1 VALSN
6 PRSSLV
12 GSGMIINALT
22 GMISENIKISSFTDW
37 GKLQTMMND
46 DHYTK
51 KDILINCFSL
61 NGNKKSPSNYIK
73 NKQEMK
79 DIITLENSTFKKK
92 NNRRNSA
99 VEFAMNNLDDH
110 DLQDSKI

>member
-1 VALSN
+1 
-6 PRSSLV
+6 
-12 GSGMIINALT
+12 
-22 GMISENIKISSFTDW
+22 
-37 GKLQTMMND
+37 
-46 DHYTK
+46 
-51 KDILINCFSL
+51 
-61 NGNKKSPSNYIK
+61 
-73 NKQEMK
+73 MK

>member
-1 VALSN
+1 
-6 PRSSLV
+6 
-12 GSGMIINALT
+12 
-22 GMISENIKISSFTDW
+22 MISENIKISSFTDW

-61 NGNKKSPSNYIK
+61 SGNKKSPSNYIK